1 MDRSTDGQGAPI
13 ELTPIMRL
21 WVDVRPP
28 ISAGA
33 TPHGEIRVLPF
44 DSGTFETIP
53 QDGSEPL
60 RGTVADGGTDWQT
73 VRADGGLEIRA
84 HYMLATDDGDVVEV
98 VSEGLRHAAP
108 DVLERLAAGD
118 DVDPSEYYFRTHV
131 RFATGSERFDHLNRL
146 LGVAVGQRHARGV
159 HLTVYAVP

>member
-1 MDRSTDGQGAPI
+1 MQ
-13 ELTPIMRL
+13 LTPIMRL
-21 WVDVRPP
+21 SVDVDPP
-28 ISAGA
+28 ISAGT
-33 TPHGEIRVLPF
+33 TPHGEIRLLPF
-44 DSGTFETIP
+44 AGGTFETIP
-53 QDGSEPL
+53 DGGGEPI

-84 HYMLATDDGDVVEV
+84 HYLLATDDGDVVEV

-108 DVLERLAAGD
+108 SVVERLAAGD
-118 DVDPSEYYFRTHV
+118 PVDPSEYYFRTHI

-146 LGVAVGQRHARGV
+146 LAVAVGERHARGV